1 MKVIF
6 RINTDNFRDYLERAT
21 RLKSAWEDSQDLECI
36 IVSKDIDVF
45 VVESDSEIEIM
56 PPLPD
61 YISEEERIKDNIPI
75 EYCFGWK
82 DCLDTI
88 RGNKDE
94 SSKCR

>member
-21 RLKSAWEDSQDLECI
+21 RLKAAWEDSQDLDCI
-36 IVSKDIDVF
+36 IVSKDVDVF
-45 VVESDSEIEIM
+45 LVGPDSEIEIM
-56 PPLPD
+56 PQLPD
-61 YISEEERIKDNIPI
+61 YISEEERIKGNIPI

-88 RGNKDE
+88 KGNKE
-94 SSKCR
+94 